1 MGYSFDGCDTVALAR
16 EYGTPLYVISERM
29 VRERLSEI
37 RTTFLDRHGNTF
49 ALYASKAL
57 LTLDICRIVASEGM
71 GLDVVSGGEIHTAH
85 RAGFPMERVYFH
97 GNNKSREELEL
108 AVSLGVGRIVVDN
121 VHELDLLI
129 GVATAHAGPRPRI
142 LFRITPGV
150 AGHTHK
156 YISTGQVDSKFGIPL
171 DGDVLERAVRTALDS
186 DAVELFGFHAHIGSQ
201 LHANDAFRQATGVLL
216 DLVKQM
222 EAIGLTT
229 RELNLGGG
237 YGVRYTTDDDPKP
250 LRYFTDAMME
260 DVAHHCA
267 RLDIPVP
274 RIVIEPGRWIVAEAG
289 ITLYTVGSIKEI
301 PGVRTY
307 VSVDGGMTDNPRPAL
322 YGARY
327 AALVADRPDDPADS
341 LVTVAGKCCESG
353 DILIRDIGLQRP
365 RPGDTLVVFT
375 TGAYNHSMANTYNLL
390 PRPAMVLTDG
400 GAHRLSVRRETYDDL
415 LAREVTLPGEVTC

>member
-37 RTTFLDRHGNTF
+37 RTAFLDRHDNTF

-57 LTLDICRIVASEGM
+57 LTLDLCRIVASEGV
-71 GLDVVSGGEIHTAH
+71 GLDVVSGGEIYTAH

-97 GNNKSREELEL
+97 GNNKARDELEL
-108 AVSLGVGRIVVDN
+108 AIRLGVGRIVVDN
-121 VHELDLLI
+121 VYELDLLSRVASQA
-129 GVATAHAGPRPRI
+129 GVRPRI

-150 AGHTHK
+150 AGHTHE
-156 YISTGQVDSKFGIPL
+156 YISTGQVDSKFGVPL
-171 DGDVLERAVRTALDS
+171 GGDVLERAVRTALDS
-186 DAVELFGFHAHIGSQ
+186 DALELLGFHAHIGSQ
-201 LHANDAFRQATGVLL
+201 LHSNDAFRQATGVLL
-216 DLVKQM
+216 DLVKRM
-222 EAIGLTT
+222 EGVGLTT

-237 YGVRYTTDDDPKP
+237 YGVHYTSDDDPKP

-260 DVAHHCA
+260 DVARHCA
-267 RLDIPVP
+267 RLHLPVP

-289 ITLYTVGSIKEI
+289 ITLYTIGSIKEI

-307 VSVDGGMTDNPRPAL
+307 VSVDGGMADNPRPAL

-327 AALVADRPDDPADS
+327 AAIVADRPDDPADAV
-341 LVTVAGKCCESG
+341 VTVAGKCCESG
-353 DILIRDIGLQRP
+353 DILIRDIALQRP
-365 RPGDTLVVFT
+365 VSGDTLVVFT
-375 TGAYNHSMANTYNLL
+375 TGAYNHSMASTYNLL
-390 PRPAMVLTDG
+390 PRPAMVITDG

-415 LAREVTLPGEVTC
+415 LAREATLPGDVRC

>member
-16 EYGTPLYVISERM
+16 EYGTPLYVLSERM
-29 VRERLSEI
+29 VRERLTEV
-37 RTTFLDRHGNTF
+37 RTSFIDRHDNTF

-57 LTLDICRIVASEGM
+57 LTLDVCRIVASAGI
-71 GLDVVSGGEIHTAH
+71 GLDVVSGGEIYTAH
-85 RAGFPMERVYFH
+85 RAGFLMERVYFH

-108 AVSLGVGRIVVDN
+108 AIRLGVGRIVVDN
-121 VHELDLLI
+121 THELDLLSR
-129 GVATAHAGPRPRI
+129 VAAVAGTRQPI
-142 LFRITPGV
+142 LFRIAPGV
-150 AGHTHK
+150 AGHTHE

-171 DGDVLERAVRTALDS
+171 VGDALERAVRTAIDS
-186 DAVELFGFHAHIGSQ
+186 DSVELLGFHAHIGSQ
-201 LHANDAFRQATGVLL
+201 LHSNDAFRQATGVLL
-216 DLVKQM
+216 DLVKRM
-222 EAIGLTT
+222 ETVGLRT

-260 DVAHHCA
+260 DVRLHCA
-267 RLDIPVP
+267 RLGIPVP

-289 ITLYTVGSIKEI
+289 ITLYTVGSIKDI

-327 AALVADRPDDPADS
+327 AALVADRPDDAAES

-353 DILIRDIGLQRP
+353 DILIRDVKLQSP
-365 RPGDTLVVFT
+365 RSGDTLVVFT
-375 TGAYNHSMANTYNLL
+375 TGAYNHSMASNYNLL
-390 PRPAMVLTDG
+390 PRPAVVITND

-415 LAREVTLPGEVTC
+415 LAREVSLTEGTRC